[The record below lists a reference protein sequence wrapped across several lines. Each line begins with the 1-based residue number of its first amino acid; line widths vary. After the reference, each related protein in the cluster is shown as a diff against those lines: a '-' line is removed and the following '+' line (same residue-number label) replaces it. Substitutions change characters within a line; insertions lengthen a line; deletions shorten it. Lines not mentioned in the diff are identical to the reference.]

1 MLSPA
6 VALTHAPGVQKQG
19 RGYMVEVASG
29 GNLYKSCCNG
39 GTGRRELIYPSLLG
53 ARSLSPAGDLP
64 AVACEQLDAKSS
76 SALAGRKPG
85 SLTELLGSSGLWH
98 RSLGPSGP
106 RSRGLE
112 EPQHGS
118 HDGHEGGVKGGVTS
132 LSGLLTTVVAVAPV
146 SVTSLGRPC
155 AVMGRPSGPG
165 PSVLASACLFPCR

>member
-29 GNLYKSCCNG
+29 GNLHKSCCNG
-39 GTGRRELIYPSLLG
+39 GTGRRELIYSSLLG

-76 SALAGRKPG
+76 SALAGWKPG
-85 SLTELLGSSGLWH
+85 SLTESLGSSGLWH
-98 RSLGPSGP
+98 RSLGP
-106 RSRGLE
+106 RSHGLE

-132 LSGLLTTVVAVAPV
+132 LSGLLTAVVAVAPV
-146 SVTSLGRPC
+146 SVTSLGWPC
-155 AVMGRPSGPG
+155 AVMGRPSSGPG